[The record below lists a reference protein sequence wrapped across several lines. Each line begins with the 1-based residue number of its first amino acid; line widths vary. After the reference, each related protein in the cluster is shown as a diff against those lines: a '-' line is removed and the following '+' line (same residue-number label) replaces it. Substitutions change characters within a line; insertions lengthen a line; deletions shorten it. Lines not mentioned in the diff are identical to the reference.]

1 MWWDIPATA
10 PSFFRLRYPDL
21 KLLNYFVTAEPFSL
35 SLALFLPL
43 SLPLCVCERAVWKP
57 IAADRRGHFTTA
69 LQKKKK
75 SPKDEDV
82 YPKRVLNVRWHRGG
96 EFNAGLLHHF
106 IRSEDFLLKFF
117 WTSLLF
123 LCMWLTGI
131 LFYAVRASLSLSL
144 HLDLSKKEK
153 KKEWTVHRESCVRAV
168 CRLRRAAGIYTAKA
182 RAVRKVQHVFTS
194 LSSPMFR
201 PLQ

>member
-75 SPKDEDV
+75 NHPKDEDV

-106 IRSEDFLLKFF
+106 IRSEDFLQKFF

-123 LCMWLTGI
+123 LCVWLTGI
-131 LFYAVRASLSLSL
+131 LFYAVRASLSLSPPWL
-144 HLDLSKKEK
+144 EQKRKEK
-153 KKEWTVHRESCVRAV
+153 RMDSSSWVMCKSSLPLETSCGD
-168 CRLRRAAGIYTAKA
+168 LHG
-182 RAVRKVQHVFTS
+182 
-194 LSSPMFR
+194 
-201 PLQ
+201 